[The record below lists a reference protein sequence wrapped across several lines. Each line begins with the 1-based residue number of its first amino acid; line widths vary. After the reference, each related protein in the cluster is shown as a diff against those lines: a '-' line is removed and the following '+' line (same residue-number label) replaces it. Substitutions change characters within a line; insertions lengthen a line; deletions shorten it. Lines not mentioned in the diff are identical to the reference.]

1 MVLVLG
7 GSRYLSVPK
16 AVEDGGVCVGRLL
29 DFFFSTVDV
38 STKRGSN
45 SSTDMLARETRRE
58 CPWRRCLP
66 AERLPAL
73 SADRGRGR
81 PESAP
86 GRGPRAA
93 LASCSTAVKVVV
105 KGE

>member
-1 MVLVLG
+1 MSEKHIVLVLG
-7 GSRYLSVPK
+7 GSRHLSVPK
-16 AVEDGGVCVGRLL
+16 AVEDGGVYFSRLL

-38 STKRGSN
+38 NIKQGSN

-58 CPWRRCLP
+58 CPWRQCLP

-81 PESAP
+81 PESAQ
-86 GRGPRAA
+86 GAA
-93 LASCSTAVKVVV
+93 P
-105 KGE
+105 ERPWR